1 MLLDFNNTSNHP
13 LKQLVREYL
22 VYLQFERR
30 LSSNT
35 IDAYWSDLV
44 KYSDYLYENNKITTP
59 QKITLIYVREYI
71 SSLSRIVKPK
81 ATTLARISSSIKGFH
96 QYLLLKGLSKKDPTE
111 LLDSPR
117 LQKKLPSTLT
127 VQEFETILKAVDME
141 NIHGLRNYTIISML
155 YSSGLRVSELLELK
169 LTSIRWD
176 EDLLRIIGKGN
187 KERIVPI
194 ARRLRIVLAKYIDE
208 DRPKYANKGKGK
220 GTVFLNN
227 RGTALSRMGIWKIL
241 SKAVNVVG
249 LQKKITPHTLRH
261 SFATHLLEGGA
272 DLRIVQ
278 ELLGHSDL
286 ATTQIYT
293 HLDKT
298 YLKEVYNEFHP
309 RN

>member
-1 MLLDFNNTSNHP
+1 MSIDLPENENHP

-30 LSSNT
+30 LSPNT
-35 IDAYWSDLV
+35 IDAYWLDLV
-44 KYSDYLYENNKITTP
+44 KYSDYLYENNQITSP
-59 QKITLIYVREYI
+59 EKITLSAVREYVNQF
-71 SSLSRIVKPK
+71 SRTVKPK
-81 ATTLARISSSIKGFH
+81 PTTMARISSSLKGFH
-96 QYLLLKGLSKKDPTE
+96 QYLLLKGLSKKNPTE
-111 LLDSPR
+111 LLESPK
-117 LQKKLPSTLT
+117 LQKTIPSTLT
-127 VQEFETILKAVDME
+127 VLEFESILESIDME

-155 YSSGLRVSELLELK
+155 YSSGLRVSELLQLK

-176 EDLLRIIGKGN
+176 EELLRIIGKGN
-187 KERIVPI
+187 KERIVPLS
-194 ARRLRIVLAKYIDE
+194 RKLRIVLARYIDNH
-208 DRPKYANKGKGK
+208 RPKYANKGKSK

-227 RGTALSRMGIWKIL
+227 RGTALSRMAIWKIL
-241 SKAVNVVG
+241 KKPVNVAG

-293 HLDKT
+293 HIDKT

-309 RN
+309 RS